1 MSRLLLRTA
10 LVNLRSRPLQTTLVA
25 IIIVAAS
32 ATLALALSLRAGA
45 ADPYD
50 QIARATNA
58 ADVHIFAPKEGGA
71 DVTQLA
77 HARGVR
83 AAEGPFQILGV
94 RVLSRPS
101 NLNIALVGVGTQPPR
116 LDRPKVTDGRWLSG
130 APGEIVLDRRTAHD
144 RGLHVGQ
151 RLTIL
156 LRDRRATLTV
166 VGIAVASG
174 REGEWVRQPTL
185 AALAAST
192 DTRDLYGSLLELQL
206 DDRSQSAAFVDDVR
220 RRYQPDQLNAYD
232 WRDDRQDVIDRT
244 STSSVVLGSASL
256 AALLAVGFIIAN
268 AIGGRILASRRDI
281 GLLKAVGF
289 TPGGVTALFVIEN
302 LILAVGA
309 SIAGT
314 AIGIVLSPLL
324 LEPTA
329 NLLGTATPSGLR
341 PATIA
346 IGVFGVAGV
355 VCLFTALPAW
365 RAGRLGVLDAIA
377 LGRTSVS
384 TKPSRVAGA
393 AAALHMP
400 PAVVLGVKDAF
411 ASRSRASMTVASL
424 ALTMATVVF
433 ALGTEATY
441 RRVIQ
446 DSSLRAKPYELLVA
460 ANNVSPARTRQLLA
474 AQGDKVTGTAT
485 VAGTTATVP
494 GHAIDIWARAV
505 GGDYAHRPYAV
516 RDGRMLAGPGE
527 AIVGRGLLN
536 DLGLHVGDR
545 VTLMAE
551 GARLNL
557 RIVGRYVEPDND
569 ARTAIFDERSVPPA
583 ALKRFGP
590 MQYEL
595 QLAHRGDAH
604 AVQAALLRESRGD
617 LDIEVTEDSVRQER
631 ADLRPVLYGSDAVLL
646 AIGLVNLLTTLLLGI
661 RERVRD
667 FAIFKVVGLT
677 PRQVLASVTAGGTL
691 VSSLAV
697 IGGIVIGVPVFH
709 LLVTV
714 TNPTDGPDLV
724 TSPTWWWVLLMF
736 PGALIFTTLASVL
749 PARRAAAIK
758 PAEALRYE

>member
-1 MSRLLLRTA
+1 MTRLLLRTA
-10 LVNLRSRPLQTTLVA
+10 AVNLRSRPLQTTLVA
-25 IIIVAAS
+25 IIIVGAS

-58 ADVHIFAPKEGGA
+58 ADVHVFAPQEGGA

-77 HARGVR
+77 HAPGVR
-83 AAEGPFQILGV
+83 AADGPFELVGV
-94 RVLSRPS
+94 RVRSQPANYDIVL
-101 NLNIALVGVGTQPPR
+101 AGVGAQPPKIN
-116 LDRPKVTDGRWLSG
+116 RPKVTAGRWLSG
-130 APGEIVLDRRTAHD
+130 APNEIVVDRTTAHD
-144 RGLHVGQ
+144 QNVHVGQ
-151 RLTIL
+151 RLTL
-156 LRDRRATLTV
+156 LLHDRRATLTV
-166 VGIAVASG
+166 VGLAVSAGPQGS
-174 REGEWVRQPTL
+174 WVPERTL
-185 AALAAST
+185 TALAPGG
-192 DTRDLYGSLLELQL
+192 DRFGQLMELQL
-206 DDRSQSAAFVDDVR
+206 DDRSQSGAFLDSIR
-220 RRYQPDQLNAYD
+220 RRYQPDQISADD
-232 WRDDRQDVIDRT
+232 WTNDRQDVTDRT
-244 STSSVVLGSASL
+244 STSTVVLGAASL

-281 GLLKAVGF
+281 GLLKAAGF

-302 LILAVGA
+302 LMLALGA
-309 SIAGT
+309 SIVGT
-314 AIGIVLSPLL
+314 AIGIALSPLL

-346 IGVFGVAGV
+346 IGVLGVATV
-355 VCLFTALPAW
+355 VSLFTALPAW

-384 TKPSRVAGA
+384 TKPSRAARA
-393 AAALHMP
+393 AAALHLP

-433 ALGTEATY
+433 ALGTEATF
-441 RRVIQ
+441 RRVIE
-446 DSSLRAKPYELLVA
+446 DSSLRAKPYELLVS
-460 ANNVSPARTRQLLA
+460 ANDVSPARTRQLFA
-474 AQGDKVTGTAT
+474 EQGGKITGTAT
-485 VAGTTATVP
+485 VQGTTASVP
-494 GHAIDIWARAV
+494 GHPIDIWARAI
-505 GGDYAHRPYAV
+505 GGDYAGRPYAV

-545 VTLMAE
+545 VTLLAE

-557 RIVGRYVEPDND
+557 RIVGRYIEPDND

-590 MQYEL
+590 TQYEL
-595 QLAHRGDAH
+595 QLAQRNDAH
-604 AVQAALLRESRGD
+604 AVQRALLRASNGD
-617 LDIEVTEDSVRQER
+617 LDIEATEDGVQQER

-691 VSSLAV
+691 VASLAV

-736 PGALIFTTLASVL
+736 PGALIFTTIASVL

>member
-10 LVNLRSRPLQTTLVA
+10 AINLRSRPLQTTLVA
-25 IIIVAAS
+25 IIIVAAA

-45 ADPYD
+45 ADPYN

-58 ADVHIFAPKEGGA
+58 ADVHLFAPQKGGA

-77 HARGVR
+77 HAPGVR

-94 RVLSRPS
+94 RVRSQPANYDLT
-101 NLNIALVGVGTQPPR
+101 LAGVGAQPPKIN
-116 LDRPKVTDGRWLSG
+116 RPKVTAGRWLSG
-130 APGEIVLDRRTAHD
+130 APDEIVVNRTTAHD
-144 RGLHVGQ
+144 AGIHVGQ
-151 RLTIL
+151 RLTLL
-156 LRDRRATLTV
+156 LRDGRKTLTA
-166 VGIAVASG
+166 VGLAVSSG
-174 REGEWVRQPTL
+174 PQGSWVTPPTL
-185 AALAAST
+185 AALAPGG
-192 DTRDLYGSLLELQL
+192 DRYGQLMELQL
-206 DDRSQSAAFVDDVR
+206 DDRSQSGAFVDSIR
-220 RRYQPDQLNAYD
+220 GRYQPDQISADD
-232 WRDDRQDVIDRT
+232 WTEDRQDVTDRT
-244 STSSVVLGSASL
+244 STSTVVLGAASL

-281 GLLKAVGF
+281 GLLKAAGF
-289 TPGGVTALFVIEN
+289 TPGGVTALFVVEN
-302 LILAVGA
+302 LILALGG
-309 SIAGT
+309 SIVGT
-314 AIGIVLSPLL
+314 AIGIALSPLL

-346 IGVFGVAGV
+346 IGVLGVATV
-355 VCLFTALPAW
+355 VSLFTALPAW

-384 TKPSRVAGA
+384 TKPSRAARA
-393 AAALHMP
+393 AAALHLP

-411 ASRSRASMTVASL
+411 ASRSRAAMTTASL

-441 RRVIQ
+441 RRVIK
-446 DSSLRAKPYELLVA
+446 DSSLRAKPYELLVS
-460 ANNVSPARTRQLLA
+460 ANDVSPARTRQLFA
-474 AQGDKVTGTAT
+474 EQGDKITGTAT
-485 VAGTTATVP
+485 VQGTTASVP
-494 GHAIDIWARAV
+494 GHPIDIWARAI
-505 GGDYAHRPYAV
+505 GGDYASRPYAV

-557 RIVGRYVEPDND
+557 RIVGRYIEPDND

-590 MQYEL
+590 TQYEL
-595 QLAHRGDAH
+595 QLAHLNDAH
-604 AVQAALLRESRGD
+604 PVQQALLRDSRGD

-691 VSSLAV
+691 VASLAV

-736 PGALIFTTLASVL
+736 PGALIFTTIASVL

>member
-10 LVNLRSRPLQTTLVA
+10 AINLRSRPLQTTLVA
-25 IIIVAAS
+25 IIIVAAA

-45 ADPYD
+45 ADPYN

-58 ADVHIFAPKEGGA
+58 ADVHLFAPQKGGA

-77 HARGVR
+77 HAPGVR
-83 AAEGPFQILGV
+83 AADGPFQILGV
-94 RVLSRPS
+94 RVRSRPA
-101 NLNIALVGVGTQPPR
+101 NYDVTLAGVGAQPPKIN
-116 LDRPKVTDGRWLSG
+116 RPKVTAGRWLSG
-130 APGEIVLDRRTAHD
+130 APDEIVVNRTTAHD
-144 RGLHVGQ
+144 AGIHVGQ
-151 RLTIL
+151 RLTLL
-156 LRDRRATLTV
+156 LRDGRKTLTV
-166 VGIAVASG
+166 VGLAVSSG
-174 REGEWVRQPTL
+174 PQGSWVTQPTL
-185 AALAAST
+185 AALAPGG
-192 DTRDLYGSLLELQL
+192 DRYGQLMELQL
-206 DDRSQSAAFVDDVR
+206 DDRSQSGAFVDNIR
-220 RRYQPDQLNAYD
+220 RRYQPDQISADD
-232 WRDDRQDVIDRT
+232 WTNDRQDVTDRT
-244 STSSVVLGSASL
+244 STSTVVLGAASL

-281 GLLKAVGF
+281 GLLKAAGF
-289 TPGGVTALFVIEN
+289 TPGGVTALFVVEN
-302 LILAVGA
+302 LILALGG
-309 SIAGT
+309 SIVGT
-314 AIGIVLSPLL
+314 AIGIALSPLL

-346 IGVFGVAGV
+346 IGVLGVATV
-355 VCLFTALPAW
+355 VSLFTALPAW
-365 RAGRLGVLDAIA
+365 RAGRMGVLDAIA

-384 TKPSRVAGA
+384 TKPSRAARA
-393 AAALHMP
+393 AAALRLP
-400 PAVVLGVKDAF
+400 PSVVLGVKDAF
-411 ASRSRASMTVASL
+411 ASRSRAAMTVASL

-441 RRVIQ
+441 RRVIE
-446 DSSLRAKPYELLVA
+446 DSSLRAKPYELLVG
-460 ANNVSPARTRQLLA
+460 ANDVSPARTRALFAQ
-474 AQGDKVTGTAT
+474 QGDKITGTAT
-485 VAGTTATVP
+485 VVGTTASVP

-505 GGDYAHRPYAV
+505 GGDYARRPYAV
-516 RDGRMLAGPGE
+516 RDGRMFAGPGE
-527 AIVGRGLLN
+527 AIVGRGLLD
-536 DLGLHVGDR
+536 DLGLHIGDR

-557 RIVGRYVEPDND
+557 RIVGRYIEPDND

-590 MQYEL
+590 RQYEL
-595 QLAHRGDAH
+595 QLAHRNDAH
-604 AVQAALLRESRGD
+604 AVQQALTRGSHGD

-691 VSSLAV
+691 VASLAV

-736 PGALIFTTLASVL
+736 PGALIFTTIASVL